1 MNFYQGSQDT
11 VMFSGL
17 MPKRK
22 EFFDLL
28 IAHSDRVVAS
38 ANATLRL
45 VNNLGTSG
53 TEDIDLLVKEIDS
66 NEKSGDKIKA
76 EVIALLHKSFITPL
90 DRDDIHTLTLELD
103 NVLSALRNVANAVGM
118 YHIKES
124 TPEARE
130 QAALGADACLRLNRA
145 LISLA
150 DQGRRKETA
159 ALCQEIDELESKA
172 DKVLKTA
179 ITRLFQ
185 DGTDPWNAMKMREF
199 YFLLETVVDR
209 CEATAKTIEEILI
222 GNS

>member
-1 MNFYQGSQDT
+1 
-11 VMFSGL
+11 MFSGM

-45 VNNLGTSG
+45 VNNLGTASSD
-53 TEDIDLLVKEIDS
+53 EIDLLVKEVDF

-90 DRDDIHTLTLELD
+90 DRDEIHNLTLELD
-103 NVLSALRNVANAVGM
+103 KILSALRNVANAIGM
-118 YHIKES
+118 YNIQQS

-130 QAALGADACLRLNRA
+130 MAALGADSCLKLNRA
-145 LISLA
+145 MISLA
-150 DQGRRKETA
+150 DEDRRKETT
-159 ALCQEIDELESKA
+159 ALCQEIDEIESKA
-172 DKVLKTA
+172 DRVLKHA

-185 DGTDPWNAMKMREF
+185 DGGDVWFAVKMREF
-199 YFLLETVVDR
+199 YFLLENVLDR
-209 CEATAKTIEEILI
+209 CEETAKTIEEILI
-222 GNS
+222 ENS

>member
-1 MNFYQGSQDT
+1 
-11 VMFSGL
+11 MFSGL

-45 VNNLGTSG
+45 VNNLGS
-53 TEDIDLLVKEIDS
+53 ENDQDIELLVKEVDF

-76 EVIALLHKSFITPL
+76 ELIALLHKSFITPL
-90 DRDDIHTLTLELD
+90 DRDEIHNLTLELD
-103 NVLSALRNVANAVGM
+103 RILSALRNVANAVSM

-145 LISLA
+145 MISLA
-150 DQGRRKETA
+150 DKDRWKETTL
-159 ALCQEIDELESKA
+159 LCQEIDEIESKA

-185 DGTDPWNAMKMREF
+185 DGTDPWKAMKMREF

-209 CEATAKTIEEILI
+209 CEETAKTIEEILI
-222 GNS
+222 ENS

>member
-1 MNFYQGSQDT
+1 
-11 VMFSGL
+11 MFSGM

-45 VNNLGTSG
+45 VNNLGTASPD
-53 TEDIDLLVKEIDS
+53 EIDLLVKEVDF

-90 DRDDIHTLTLELD
+90 DRDEIHNLTLELD
-103 NVLSALRNVANAVGM
+103 KILSGLRNVANAIGM
-118 YHIKES
+118 YNIQQS

-130 QAALGADACLRLNRA
+130 MAALGADSCLKLNRA
-145 LISLA
+145 MISLA
-150 DQGRRKETA
+150 DEDRRKETT
-159 ALCQEIDELESKA
+159 ALCQEIDEIESKA
-172 DKVLKTA
+172 DKVLKHA

-185 DGTDPWNAMKMREF
+185 DGGDVWFAVKMREF
-199 YFLLETVVDR
+199 YFLLENVLDR
-209 CEATAKTIEEILI
+209 CEETAKTIEEILI
-222 GNS
+222 ENS